1 MNGDGVCE
9 TERRLAF
16 RPGTTRTL
24 VNLIGPRMN
33 DPEDR
38 ERSLVPSPIFTET
51 GVVCL
56 TSKRSAEDMT
66 MWWDA
71 PESMIKAF

>member
-1 MNGDGVCE
+1 
-9 TERRLAF
+9 
-16 RPGTTRTL
+16 
-24 VNLIGPRMN
+24 MN

-56 TSKRSAEDMT
+56 TSERSAEDVT

-71 PESMIKAF
+71 PESMIKMPGTEFLIVGTAAEMNADASES